1 MTTDGVLHTVADL
14 KNLAKIRDFVEERVA
29 ALGAPPSAV
38 EDLVLA
44 TDEAVTNVIVHGYKG
59 RQEGLEVEVTREAMD
74 VFVYVR
80 DQAPPFDLTGVGT
93 PDLDSPLEQRQPGG
107 LGIYLMRQY
116 TDQVSHRITPQ
127 GGNELVLKK
136 TIAARGDQL

>member
-1 MTTDGVLHTVADL
+1 MTTDGILHTVADL
-14 KNLAKIRDFVEERVA
+14 KNLAKIRDFVEERA
-29 ALGAPPSAV
+29 AGLGAPSSVV

-59 RQEGLEVEVTREAMD
+59 REEGLEVEVTREATD
-74 VFVYVR
+74 IFVFVR
-80 DQAPPFDLTGVGT
+80 DQAPPFDSASVGD

-127 GGNELVLKK
+127 GGNELVLRKS
-136 TIAARGDQL
+136 IAARGER